1 MRISILPE
9 GGSPYSLP
17 TNEIQVK
24 NKADDM
30 QVSFMVAEFE
40 VRVQSESGSMDDFD
54 PEDIV
59 ASIDLEGKEEG
70 SYVMP
75 VSISLP
81 DGYELIDEVTT
92 EVKITKISSVEES
105 EE

>member
-1 MRISILPE
+1 
-9 GGSPYSLP
+9 
-17 TNEIQVK
+17 
-24 NKADDM
+24 
-30 QVSFMVAEFE
+30 
-40 VRVQSESGSMDDFD
+40 
-54 PEDIV
+54 
-59 ASIDLEGKEEG
+59 
-70 SYVMP
+70 MP

>member
-1 MRISILPE
+1 
-9 GGSPYSLP
+9 
-17 TNEIQVK
+17 
-24 NKADDM
+24 
-30 QVSFMVAEFE
+30 MVAEFE

-59 ASIDLEGKEEG
+59 ASIDREGKEEG

-92 EVKITKISSVEES
+92 
-105 EE
+105 